1 MLRYH
6 FLTITHVLGTDA
18 ISMDKN
24 NTPYLRARTNPVKD
38 TYWTSACTGV
48 MNRNKSIVSTK
59 HAASSMPIIH
69 RLLAYTVLFLL
80 LFGASVRADAPPFIF
95 GLLLVGPHDD
105 KGYNQ
110 AHYEGGRYA
119 EQVIPNTKMIYVD
132 KVNPVD
138 RKGVTLPQ
146 LAKDMIAK
154 GARLIFATS
163 DDMKEG
169 IRQAALQHPEIFFVH
184 CSGDDVLTGKAP
196 KNLTNLF
203 GRMEYG
209 QMMSGFVAAMTTR
222 SGNIGFVGALV
233 NSETRRLA
241 SSCYL
246 GARYAW
252 TQIRKQPIENL
263 RFEVSWI
270 GFWFPIP
277 GVTKDPSEETRRFLQ
292 DGFDV
297 VISGIDTTH
306 VLQTVAQVHH
316 PEKPVWAIPYDYAD
330 ACAVGPNS
338 CLGVPYFNWGPGYVK
353 VLKAAISKNWKSEW
367 LWLGPD
373 WLDINNT
380 HTSTIGF
387 QKGPALSQNVAKE
400 LDTFIA
406 GMAKGTIELFTG
418 PLKYLDGTVFLPAGR
433 KASLQEIWYMK
444 HLLQGMTEKPMPGKP

>member
-1 MLRYH
+1 MPHHRPSASQQVQN
-6 FLTITHVLGTDA
+6 TAA
-18 ISMDKN
+18 I
-24 NTPYLRARTNPVKD
+24 PIHPEAAYPAGARAR
-38 TYWTSACTGV
+38 SAPNLGV
-48 MNRNKSIVSTK
+48 LTPAGSRIFPLFS
-59 HAASSMPIIH
+59 
-69 RLLAYTVLFLL
+69 RLRRWMIPRFLVYTTLFLL
-80 LFGASVRADAPPFIF
+80 VFFASLRADEPPFMF

-105 KGYNQ
+105 RGYSQ

-119 EQVIPNTKMIYVD
+119 EQVVPNTKMICFD
-132 KVNPVD
+132 KVNPTD
-138 RKGVTLPQ
+138 RKGVTIPQ
-146 LAKDMIAK
+146 LVDVMAEK

-169 IRQAALQHPEIFFVH
+169 IREAAVRHPEMHFVH
-184 CSGDDVLTGKAP
+184 CSGDDILTGKAP

-209 QMMSGFVAAMTTR
+209 TMMSGFVAAMTTEN
-222 SGNIGFVGALV
+222 GKIGFVGALV

-252 TQIRKQPIENL
+252 TQIRKQPSDIL

-277 GVTKDPSEETRRFLQ
+277 GVTKDPSEETTRFLQ

-297 VISGIDTTH
+297 VISGIDTPD
-306 VLQTVAQVHH
+306 VLRTVSQFRNPKKQVY
-316 PEKPVWAIPYDYAD
+316 AIPYDYAD
-330 ACAVGPNS
+330 ACSVGPNN

-373 WLDINNT
+373 WLDINNQ
-380 HTSTIGF
+380 HSSTIGF
-387 QKGPALSQNVAKE
+387 RKGPALSQSVAKE

-418 PLKYLDGTVFLPAGR
+418 PLLYSDGSVFLPPGK
-433 KASLQEIWYMK
+433 KASLQDIWYMK
-444 HLLQGMTEKPMPGKP
+444 HLLQGMTEKPMSGKP

>member
-1 MLRYH
+1 MSQNPRFSPRFNVDNLCGLADRRKLHAHATHDAFGH
-6 FLTITHVLGTDA
+6 FTL
-18 ISMDKN
+18 
-24 NTPYLRARTNPVKD
+24 
-38 TYWTSACTGV
+38 
-48 MNRNKSIVSTK
+48 
-59 HAASSMPIIH
+59 H
-69 RLLAYTVLFLL
+69 RLITYTTLFLL
-80 LFGASVRADAPPFIF
+80 LFFASVRADESPFVF

-105 KGYNQ
+105 HGYSQ

-119 EQVIPNTKMIYVD
+119 EQTVPNTKMIYVD
-132 KVNPVD
+132 KVNPAD
-138 RKGVTLPQ
+138 RKGVSIPQ
-146 LAKDMIAK
+146 LVDDMAAK
-154 GARLIFATS
+154 GARLVFATS

-169 IRQAALQHPEIFFVH
+169 IRQAAVQHPEMYFVH

-222 SGNIGFVGALV
+222 TGKIGFVGALV

-252 TQIRKQPIENL
+252 TQVRKQPIADL

-297 VISGIDTTH
+297 IISGIDTPH
-306 VLQTVAQVHH
+306 VLQTVAQVR
-316 PEKPVWAIPYDYAD
+316 KPDKPAWAIPYDYAD
-330 ACAVGPNS
+330 ACAIGPNS

-353 VLKAAISKNWKSEW
+353 VLKTAISKNWKSEW

-373 WLDINNT
+373 WLDINNRNS
-380 HTSTIGF
+380 STIGF
-387 QKGPALSQNVAKE
+387 QKGPALPENVAKE
-400 LDTFIA
+400 LDSFVA
-406 GMAKGTIELFTG
+406 GMAKSSIELFTG
-418 PLKYLDGTVFLPAGR
+418 PLLYSDGSAFLPAGR
-433 KASLQEIWYMK
+433 KASLQDIWYMK
-444 HLLQGMTEKPMPGKP
+444 HLLQGMTEIPMPEKR